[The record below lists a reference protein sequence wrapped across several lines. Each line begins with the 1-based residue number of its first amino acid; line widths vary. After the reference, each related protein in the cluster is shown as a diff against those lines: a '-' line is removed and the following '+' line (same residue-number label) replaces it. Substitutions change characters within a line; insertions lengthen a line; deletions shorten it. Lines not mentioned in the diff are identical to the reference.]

1 MSARRNREPA
11 ISALEALA
19 LLRREISGNVETI
32 PDGWRTCQQWS
43 EAWGLSRPHTSTL
56 LSSGVSSGRV
66 EMREFKVE
74 TPAGVRRVPHYRVI
88 A

>member
-1 MSARRNREPA
+1 MD
-11 ISALEALA
+11 ALAALA
-19 LLRREISGNVETI
+19 LLRREMSGNVETV

-56 LSSGVSSGRV
+56 LSYGVSANRV
-66 EMREFKVE
+66 EMREFKLQ